1 MNILKTS
8 RELTDEEVYL
18 LCMQSSVNKMS
29 DADGQVL
36 ELDAWALYEDVNS
49 KGEAQEVL
57 SLLTK
62 DGDVFATISETFKRE
77 FEKMADHFKERLV
90 KIKVISG
97 TAKNG
102 RTYITCAYS
111 K

>member
-1 MNILKTS
+1 
-8 RELTDEEVYL
+8 
-18 LCMQSSVNKMS
+18 MS

-102 RTYITCAYS
+102 RTYITCSYS